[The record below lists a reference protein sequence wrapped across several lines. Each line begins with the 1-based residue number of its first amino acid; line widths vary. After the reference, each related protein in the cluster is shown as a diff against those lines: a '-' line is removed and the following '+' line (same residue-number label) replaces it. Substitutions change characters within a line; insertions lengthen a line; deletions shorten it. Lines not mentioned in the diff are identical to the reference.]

1 MGIKHQFDDFD
12 ISDLVRQSS
21 NVMVTDIFYGAFCRE
36 VNESR
41 VPGSRQ
47 NNVQSELLDCSG
59 DERMM
64 LSIAAE
70 VFQQFLADVDV
81 PIIAE
86 PFDVNITSNC
96 PGAYVPLKKIVDH
109 WRKIMTTFK

>member
-1 MGIKHQFDDFD
+1 
-12 ISDLVRQSS
+12 
-21 NVMVTDIFYGAFCRE
+21 
-36 VNESR
+36 
-41 VPGSRQ
+41 
-47 NNVQSELLDCSG
+47 
-59 DERMM
+59 M